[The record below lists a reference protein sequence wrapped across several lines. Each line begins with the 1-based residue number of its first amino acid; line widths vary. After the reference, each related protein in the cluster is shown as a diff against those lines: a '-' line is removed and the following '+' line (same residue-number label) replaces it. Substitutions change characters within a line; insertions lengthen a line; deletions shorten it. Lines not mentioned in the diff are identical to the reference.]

1 MTDDR
6 PTKPAVK
13 KRSISTQRLIKENK
27 KKIKELGY
35 NASDLSLED
44 YIDNLGDVLVEEL
57 TS

>member
-27 KKIKELGY
+27 KKIKELSVV
-35 NASDLSLED
+35 ASDTSVEA
-44 YIDNLGDVLVEEL
+44 YIELLGDVLVEEL